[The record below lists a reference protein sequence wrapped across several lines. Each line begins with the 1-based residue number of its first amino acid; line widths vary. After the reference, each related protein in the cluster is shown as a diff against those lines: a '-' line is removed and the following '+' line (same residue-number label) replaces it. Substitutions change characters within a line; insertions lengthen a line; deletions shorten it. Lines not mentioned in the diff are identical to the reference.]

1 MSLFGRAP
9 TQKINLPKYFPTP
22 DDIRINTVNRDKN
35 EAKNAFKKL
44 IAPNDNFEYGIY
56 SNAYKDCE
64 KKKVLEEFLKKLK
77 TDDYDVYD
85 WNNIYTDLWS
95 KKIDENDYEPNAS
108 KSGILVTA
116 PDGRKILVKNYNSN
130 YYSYPKGGINKG
142 ENPRDAAM
150 REFIEE
156 TTINIKPYES
166 KMVGKCMDWKYT
178 LELSTE
184 EYNKL
189 IQTFNEKTFREEA
202 TPEVSG
208 IKIEAGDIS
217 ITNPYLNSYKKY
229 LKYKNK
235 YLELK
240 KILNN

>member
-1 MSLFGRAP
+1 MSLFGPAHKKINP
-9 TQKINLPKYFPTP
+9 TQYFPTP
-22 DDIRINTVNRDKN
+22 DDTRINDVNRDMN
-35 EAKNAFKKL
+35 EAKNAYKKL
-44 IAPNDNFEYGIY
+44 IAPNDNFELGIY

-85 WNNIYTDLWS
+85 WNNIYKDLWS
-95 KKIDENDYEPNAS
+95 KKIDDNEYEPNAS

-116 PDGRKILVKNYNSN
+116 SDGRKIVVKNYNSN
-130 YYSYPKGGINKG
+130 NYSYPKGGINKS
-142 ENPRDAAM
+142 EDPKDAAI

-156 TTINIKPYES
+156 TTINIKPYEN

-189 IQTFNEKTFREEA
+189 IQTFNEKTFIENA

-208 IKIEAGDIS
+208 IKIEAGNIS
-217 ITNPYLNSYKKY
+217 ITNSYLNSYKKY

-240 KILNN
+240 KNNKN